1 MQFHTHAYHTP
12 GQCIFSLVGF
22 VVGLLL
28 GLFGRHKVG
37 LFVVPK
43 LGPPVGLW

>member
-1 MQFHTHAYHTP
+1 MHFHTHAYHTP
-12 GQCIFSLVGF
+12 GQCGFGLVGL

-28 GLFGRHKVG
+28 GLFGGHKVG
-37 LFVVPK
+37 LFVVRE